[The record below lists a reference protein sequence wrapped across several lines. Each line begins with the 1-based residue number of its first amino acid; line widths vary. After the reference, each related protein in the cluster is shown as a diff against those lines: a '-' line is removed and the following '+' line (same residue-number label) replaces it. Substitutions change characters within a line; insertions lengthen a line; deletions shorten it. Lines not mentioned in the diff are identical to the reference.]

1 MLAVLTWWLI
11 MEILGLAALPLTYRL
26 FKNLP
31 DRGYAFARPLGI
43 LLTSYV
49 LWIGASFGFLRHS
62 WGGIVFSILV
72 VAVGSWWFYS

>member
-1 MLAVLTWWLI
+1 MLAVFTWWLI
-11 MEILGLAALPLTYRL
+11 IEILGLAALPLTYRL

-31 DRGYAFARPLGI
+31 DRGYAFAKPMGI

-49 LWIGASFGFLRHS
+49 LWIGASFGFLRNS

-72 VAVGSWWFYS
+72 VDRKSVV